1 MKLLITVINIWVIRG
16 SPPSWPYRF
25 SPSYPEAVLY
35 LGRHLLAKHDEL
47 DQNFLLYLLKNGS
60 SYSNITSK
68 SIEWLIS
75 LLQHE
80 NIFELKIEQSWQKT
94 CSERSTHEFEL
105 RARPAPLPGKER
117 LSNKPT
123 SQWEFTSIEHLWGL
137 KKRVTRL
144 TRVPRLTPVSPTC
157 AAGV

>member
-80 NIFELKIEQSWQKT
+80 NIFELKIEPSWKKKNMFWTLMSLSYELAPRHYRERKGYQIRLLPNGSLLPLST
-94 CSERSTHEFEL
+94 CE
-105 RARPAPLPGKER
+105 G
-117 LSNKPT
+117 
-123 SQWEFTSIEHLWGL
+123 
-137 KKRVTRL
+137 
-144 TRVPRLTPVSPTC
+144 
-157 AAGV
+157 